1 MRRIIMSLKEKF
13 RHIIDFPKKGIDF
26 IDITTVLQDKDTF
39 KCAVDSLI
47 EKIKDMDFD
56 LVIGPESRGF
66 IFGAPIAYALNKG
79 FIPIR
84 KRGKLPYKTIQ
95 AAYELEYGT
104 DVLEMHEDA
113 VAPGQRVIIIDDLL
127 ATGGTTKSNI
137 QLVEQLGG
145 VVAGIVYLVELE
157 FLNGR
162 EKLQGYN
169 VDSIVKF

>member
-1 MRRIIMSLKEKF
+1 MSLKEKF